1 MEAAVTVPSLPRST
15 AGASLEHEVVKSQPV
30 TVVPGLCLS
39 AVLFVLLLLVMFP
52 RFCGSL
58 ILPTCP
64 LHTNRSR
71 SCNLN

>member
-52 RFCGSL
+52 QVLWISYFTHLSFAHKQ
-58 ILPTCP
+58 I
-64 LHTNRSR
+64 
-71 SCNLN
+71 